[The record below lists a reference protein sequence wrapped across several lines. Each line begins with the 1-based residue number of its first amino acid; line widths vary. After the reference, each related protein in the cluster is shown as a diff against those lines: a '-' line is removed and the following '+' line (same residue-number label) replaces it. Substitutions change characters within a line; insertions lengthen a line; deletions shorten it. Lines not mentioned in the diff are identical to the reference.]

1 MSYISL
7 PGPEFVF
14 GSTCDHL
21 VRAVNRSN
29 LWHFAEPSTIQ
40 HLLLPWKL
48 ELIKYL
54 GLILSSTVRT
64 QRSVPLMQVE
74 GPRHV
79 TDRGPASDSL
89 AWLYFP
95 RHDFGIWKEW
105 YSCTTCVSI
114 CNDILPA
121 AGLLFQVFLK
131 HYCLKFEP
139 TYNNKLSRGKQA
151 ELRLSRGRP
160 HSLLHSIFQSRFWT
174 FRLCNVIIFYGSI
187 CFQQKKKIKKI
198 GGLEIG

>member
-7 PGPEFVF
+7 LWAEAVF
-14 GSTCDHL
+14 GSMCDHL

-29 LWHFAEPSTIQ
+29 LWHFAEPSTVQ
-40 HLLLPWKL
+40 HLLLPGKL
-48 ELIKYL
+48 ELIIKYL
-54 GLILSSTVRT
+54 GLILSGTLRT

-74 GPRHV
+74 GPQHI
-79 TDRGPASDSL
+79 TDWGLPSNSF
-89 AWLYFP
+89 AWLYFL

-139 TYNNKLSRGKQA
+139 TYNNKLSRGKEA

-160 HSLLHSIFQSRFWT
+160 HSPLCSVFQSWFWT
-174 FRLCNVIIFYGSI
+174 FRLCNVIIFYGSTH
-187 CFQQKKKIKKI
+187 FQKKKTKQNLKK
-198 GGLEIG
+198 